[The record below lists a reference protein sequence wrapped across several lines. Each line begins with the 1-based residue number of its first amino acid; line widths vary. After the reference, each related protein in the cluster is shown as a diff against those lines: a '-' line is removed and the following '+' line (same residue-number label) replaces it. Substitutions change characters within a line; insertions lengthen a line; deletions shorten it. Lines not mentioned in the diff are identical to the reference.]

1 MQARLIIL
9 LVVAAALSACNSTQR
24 YKGNQTA
31 AQAWLDSNAG
41 APAADLT
48 GRWVDATDH
57 GWGEANLVQRDGKIS
72 GTLGNYQVDGVMSG
86 ARVNLALKSD
96 DWYYYSV
103 VAVLRGGA
111 MEGLYSGGFPERLV
125 KGRTQPFRFERTR

>member
-1 MQARLIIL
+1 MQARLITL

-48 GRWVDATDH
+48 GRWVDATDD
-57 GWGEANLVQRDGKIS
+57 GWGEANLVQRDGKIT
-72 GTLGNYQVDGVMSG
+72 GTLGSYQVDGVMSG
-86 ARVNLALKSD
+86 ARVNLALKSE

-103 VAVLRGGA
+103 VAVLRGSA
-111 MEGLYSGGFPERLV
+111 LEGYYSSGFPERLV
-125 KGRTQPFRFERTR
+125 RGESLPFRFERAR

>member
-1 MQARLIIL
+1 MQARLITL
-9 LVVAAALSACNSTQR
+9 LLVAAALSACNSTQR

-41 APAADLT
+41 APAADLD
-48 GRWVDATDH
+48 GRWVDATDD
-57 GWGEANLVQRDGKIS
+57 GWGEANLVQRGGKIS

-86 ARVNLALKSD
+86 ARVNLALKSE

-103 VAVLRGGA
+103 VAVSRGRVL
-111 MEGLYSGGFPERLV
+111 EGFYSTEFPPKLV
-125 KGRTQPFRFERTR
+125 KGKSPPFRFERAR